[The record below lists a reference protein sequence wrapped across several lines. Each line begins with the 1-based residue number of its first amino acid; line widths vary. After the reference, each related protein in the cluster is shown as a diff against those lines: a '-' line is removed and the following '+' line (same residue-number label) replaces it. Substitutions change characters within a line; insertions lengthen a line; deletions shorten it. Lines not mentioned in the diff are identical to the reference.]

1 MPKFQLST
9 KRPDSHILDKFN
21 ISETWVSRRDRC
33 LSELTAAAQCHRAH
47 PSDVVL
53 QASDAE
59 RADDKPEL
67 EGAKPLAQW
76 DLPVLQAVC
85 TRVVNRW
92 HQ

>member
-1 MPKFQLST
+1 MIGVYQRWLQQLSAT
-9 KRPDSHILDKFN
+9 
-21 ISETWVSRRDRC
+21 T
-33 LSELTAAAQCHRAH
+33 H

-53 QASDAE
+53 QALDAE

-85 TRVVNRW
+85 AHVVSR
-92 HQ
+92 

>member
-1 MPKFQLST
+1 M
-9 KRPDSHILDKFN
+9 
-21 ISETWVSRRDRC
+21 RR
-33 LSELTAAAQCHRAH
+33 LAGLAAAAQRRAH

-53 QASDAE
+53 QALDTE
-59 RADDKPEL
+59 RTDDKPEL